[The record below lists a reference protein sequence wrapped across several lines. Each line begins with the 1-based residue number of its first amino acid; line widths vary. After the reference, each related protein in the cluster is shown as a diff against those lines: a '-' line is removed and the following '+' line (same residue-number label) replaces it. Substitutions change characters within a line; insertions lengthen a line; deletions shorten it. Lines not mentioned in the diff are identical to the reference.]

1 MHLEI
6 KDLSFTYKDGT
17 EALSG
22 VNLRIA
28 EGTVHAIV
36 GASGC
41 GKSTL
46 MRILGGIAG
55 PSSGH
60 VRFEG
65 EQHHP
70 QRTAMVFQTPA
81 LLHHWTVDRN
91 VGLSAEVQR
100 VKEPLY
106 TKTVRYVTERL
117 GLSDLGRR
125 RAGNLSVGEQTRVA
139 FGRAY
144 VHDADVMLLD
154 EPFTALDAI
163 TRRRMWEELETH
175 WQLEPRTYVVVTHDI
190 DEAIVLADKVTVMAG
205 PPGRVV
211 GTVNVDLARPRSVDM
226 VGDPGYRSAHAR
238 IWELLES
245 PAA

>member
-1 MHLEI
+1 VHLDIE
-6 KDLSFTYKDGT
+6 DLSFTYRDGT
-17 EALSG
+17 EALAR
-22 VNLRIA
+22 VNLRIE

-46 MRILGGIAG
+46 LRILGGLVG
-55 PSSGH
+55 PTSGW

-81 LLHHWTVDRN
+81 LLNHWSVNRN
-91 VGLSAEVQR
+91 VGLSAEVRR

-106 TKTVRYVTERL
+106 TKTVRFVTDRL
-117 GLSDLGRR
+117 GLSELGRR

-139 FGRAY
+139 FGRAF

-154 EPFTALDAI
+154 EPFSSLDAI
-163 TRRRMWEELETH
+163 TRRQMWEELETH
-175 WQLEPRTYVVVTHDI
+175 WQLEPRTYVIVTHDI
-190 DEAIVLADKVTVMAG
+190 EEAILLADEVTVMNG
-205 PPGRVV
+205 PPGHVA
-211 GTVNVDLARPRSVDM
+211 GTVRVDLDRPRSATM
-226 VGDPGYRSAHAR
+226 VADPGYRSAHAH